1 MFIKLQCRT
10 CDNIDCQLGRKVIP
24 EDSLEGCT
32 REVSEDLA
40 AQYYHA
46 TEEVLPFV
54 LLGKN
59 PDSSWEK
66 LEEITRV
73 QEQVYQQTELQKP
86 SNRAVI
92 SVFNIN
98 NVGPIVFTGFIY
110 FNRIDPICKNPLG
123 LIGREYLIIELCFST
138 IDSSACIDSL
148 IL

>member
-1 MFIKLQCRT
+1 MFVKLQCRT

-59 PDSSWEK
+59 PDSSWKK
-66 LEEITRV
+66 LEEITRI
-73 QEQVYQQTELQKP
+73 QEQVYQQKIGSLLDSKAKKRTANTSAE
-86 SNRAVI
+86 RA
-92 SVFNIN
+92 
-98 NVGPIVFTGFIY
+98 Y
-110 FNRIDPICKNPLG
+110 FRK
-123 LIGREYLIIELCFST
+123 ESK
-138 IDSSACIDSL
+138 
-148 IL
+148 

>member
-10 CDNIDCQLGRKVIP
+10 CDNIDCELGRKVIP

-59 PDSSWEK
+59 PETSWGK
-66 LEEITRV
+66 LEEISCI
-73 QEQVYQQTELQKP
+73 QEQVYQQK
-86 SNRAVI
+86 
-92 SVFNIN
+92 
-98 NVGPIVFTGFIY
+98 VGSLLDSKAKKRTPNTAIERSY
-110 FNRIDPICKNPLG
+110 FRK
-123 LIGREYLIIELCFST
+123 ESK
-138 IDSSACIDSL
+138 
-148 IL
+148 

>member
-66 LEEITRV
+66 LEEITRI
-73 QEQVYQQTELQKP
+73 QEQVYQQKIGSLLDSKAKKRTANTSAE
-86 SNRAVI
+86 RV
-92 SVFNIN
+92 
-98 NVGPIVFTGFIY
+98 Y
-110 FNRIDPICKNPLG
+110 FRK
-123 LIGREYLIIELCFST
+123 ESK
-138 IDSSACIDSL
+138 
-148 IL
+148 